1 MLASRLKTALGLLC
15 ACPSFA
21 FAADIDGATL
31 SAPWSIPFV
40 GLLLSIALMPLLA
53 PMFWH
58 HHYGKIAAAW
68 ALAFLVPFAALHGAG
83 LAGHPV
89 QVGGERKSD
98 QRHDVAGE
106 IHPLGPGGGLQQG
119 KSQGQNQGQGP
130 KRSGP
135 RTKEAVIETQSQTG
149 PQEKAVS
156 RKAGGACLG
165 AERRSTPD
173 DQRRH
178 CQ

>member
-58 HHYGKIAAAW
+58 HHYGKICLLYTSDAADD
-68 ALAFLVPFAALHGAG
+68 LLCVDL
-83 LAGHPV
+83 
-89 QVGGERKSD
+89 GGRRIIKKKIID
-98 QRHDVAGE
+98 DTQIR
-106 IHPLGPGGGLQQG
+106 
-119 KSQGQNQGQGP
+119 NQ
-130 KRSGP
+130 
-135 RTKEAVIETQSQTG
+135 
-149 PQEKAVS
+149 
-156 RKAGGACLG
+156 
-165 AERRSTPD
+165 
-173 DQRRH
+173 
-178 CQ
+178 